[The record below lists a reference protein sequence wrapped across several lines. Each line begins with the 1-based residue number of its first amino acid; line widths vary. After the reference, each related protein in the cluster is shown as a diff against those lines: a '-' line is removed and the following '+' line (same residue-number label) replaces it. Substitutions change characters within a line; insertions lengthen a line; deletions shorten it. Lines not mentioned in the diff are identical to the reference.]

1 MDVTPPGCKGA
12 ACFSGKAAPPNI
24 LLKKHMAPAYLRASP
39 VGIELY
45 CRVSSKPRS
54 ISRSG
59 KNVLV
64 FTLTRRQSN
73 KGLRRSFYMAIQKLE
88 TEISY
93 RRMLE
98 SDLPAAHKLSQAV
111 RWPHRLEDWQFVH
124 HLGSGFVAERDG
136 EVIGTALCW
145 SHGNHY
151 ASLGMIIVSPEAQGC
166 GIGRALMESILDDI
180 GERNTLLFA
189 TPAGQPLYERL
200 GFKAI
205 GKVHQHQG
213 TIVQPEVV
221 APPAGERIR
230 PLGTS
235 DRARLIELAAGGV
248 GMPRAAVFNELLQ
261 VAEGVVLD
269 SYGELTGFALMRRF
283 GHGYAIGPVVAP
295 DAERAKA
302 MISYWVGARV
312 DSFVRID
319 VHDSSQL
326 SPWLSELGLVQVDTV
341 VAMVKGEAPE
351 PVPGLQQFAIINQ
364 ALG

>member
-1 MDVTPPGCKGA
+1 
-12 ACFSGKAAPPNI
+12 
-24 LLKKHMAPAYLRASP
+24 
-39 VGIELY
+39 
-45 CRVSSKPRS
+45 
-54 ISRSG
+54 
-59 KNVLV
+59 
-64 FTLTRRQSN
+64 
-73 KGLRRSFYMAIQKLE
+73 MAIQNLE
-88 TEISY
+88 SEITY

-98 SDLPAAHKLSQAV
+98 SDLPAAHQLSQAV
-111 RWPHRLEDWQFVH
+111 RWPHRLEDWQFVY

-151 ASLGMIIVSPEAQGC
+151 ASLGMIIVSPKAQGK
-166 GIGRALMESILDDI
+166 GIGRVLMESILGEI

-205 GKVHQHQG
+205 GQVHQHQG
-213 TIVQPEVV
+213 TVVQPELV

-230 PLGTS
+230 PLGIN
-235 DRARLIELAAGGV
+235 DRTKLFELAASGV
-248 GMPRAAVFNELLQ
+248 GMPRATVLNELLQ
-261 VAEGVVLD
+261 VAEGVVID

-302 MISYWVGARV
+302 LISYWVGARV

-326 SPWLSELGLVQVDTV
+326 SPWLNDLGLVQVDTV
-341 VAMVKGEAPE
+341 VAMVKGEAPKSAH
-351 PVPGLQQFAIINQ
+351 GLQQFAIINQ

>member
-1 MDVTPPGCKGA
+1 
-12 ACFSGKAAPPNI
+12 
-24 LLKKHMAPAYLRASP
+24 
-39 VGIELY
+39 
-45 CRVSSKPRS
+45 
-54 ISRSG
+54 
-59 KNVLV
+59 
-64 FTLTRRQSN
+64 
-73 KGLRRSFYMAIQKLE
+73 MAIQNLE
-88 TEISY
+88 SEITY

-98 SDLPAAHKLSQAV
+98 SDLPAAQQLSLAV
-111 RWPHRLEDWQFVH
+111 RWPHRLEDWQFVY

-136 EVIGTALCW
+136 EIIGTALCW

-151 ASLGMIIVSPEAQGC
+151 ASLGMIIVSPEAQGK
-166 GIGRALMESILDDI
+166 GIGRVLMESILGEL

-205 GKVHQHQG
+205 GQVHQHQG
-213 TIVQPEVV
+213 TVVQPAVV

-230 PLGTS
+230 PLGIN
-235 DRARLIELAAGGV
+235 DRTKLFELAASAV
-248 GMPRAAVFNELLQ
+248 GMPRATVLNELLQ
-261 VAEGVVLD
+261 VAEGVVID

-302 MISYWVGARV
+302 LISYWVGARV

-326 SPWLSELGLVQVDTV
+326 SPWLNDLGLIQVDTV
-341 VAMVKGEAPE
+341 VAMVRGEAPKSA
-351 PVPGLQQFAIINQ
+351 PGLQQFAIINQ